1 MAKPTKKNVFKVRGP
16 SVETAMDKTTR
27 VVRKMVEEEAE
38 IRQTK
43 NDRLRNVRL
52 EREANTPTKP
62 SR

>member
-1 MAKPTKKNVFKVRGP
+1 MAKPTKTSVFKAQSP
-16 SVETAMDKTTR
+16 NAETPLDKTTR

-38 IRQTK
+38 QRQAK
-43 NDRLRNVRL
+43 NDRLRKARL